1 MNEPADHPHV
11 GGGGGAASQPPE
23 GAPNDRD
30 DESIGSGDIEVPL
43 GVPVSAEEFRLLK
56 RQASRT
62 GPDDADDVPE
72 QAQQDDGH
80 EDRGQEDRS

>member
-1 MNEPADHPHV
+1 MHEPVDHPHV
-11 GGGGGAASQPPE
+11 GGTGGAASQPPQ
-23 GAPNDRD
+23 GAPSDRD

-43 GVPVSAEEFRLLK
+43 GVPVSPEEFRRLK

-62 GPDDADDVPE
+62 GPDDADDAPE

-80 EDRGQEDRS
+80 EDRGRENRS